1 MHVLDRNSRDIHV
14 PPHRAGTGSRPGH
27 ECPRNLRPEHGCSG
41 RSSRQPAVF
50 ILSGEPAGSC
60 VDSQGWSWTSMSWTG
75 IPRTSVSR
83 PTGPA
88 PDPVPGMDALET
100 CVRSTDAPDDQCSG
114 RSSIDLAFL
123 RVFVRFALSRFLR
136 FFLSCGDLGPSYS
149 SLSRTFRPASV
160 AEDSM
165 ARKFSPLTT
174 NTARFPRSRMQ
185 PYASET
191 FSPDFSS
198 ALAS

>member
-1 MHVLDRNSRDIHV
+1 MPSKLASGAWMLRTISILG
-14 PPHRAGTGSRPGH
+14 PPRRSERERRIYGPGVASKEILRFAQDDDGAHKDGPGH
-27 ECPRNLRPEHGCSG
+27 ACPGPEFPGHPCPPTVRPSG
-41 RSSRQPAVF
+41 
-50 ILSGEPAGSC
+50 
-60 VDSQGWSWTSMSWTG
+60 
-75 IPRTSVSR
+75 
-83 PTGPA
+83 
-88 PDPVPGMDALET
+88 PVPGMDALET
-100 CVRSTDAPDDQCSG
+100 CVRSMDAPDDQM
-114 RSSIDLAFL
+114 SSQRIDLPFL
-123 RVFVRFALSRFLR
+123 RAFARFAFSRFLR